1 MNYVFITKAGRD
13 ACYLRI
19 FSYRD
24 PSNVCC
30 CISSKSGSLVW
41 WLHSLLWSKQ
51 RALVACFKLYC
62 VNTMSD
68 FVDFYYRMWFQLV
81 NIFFYTWQVSLVRQI
96 RCNLQL
102 LFKWYTDWVK
112 LAIKVV
118 LSAMSYTWLIA
129 ELKLILTEVIIF
141 LSNRESQVTLK
152 FFFSC
157 LVKLWVSRFLWL
169 VFWFLFV
176 VVWCVIWAFFFE
188 KVKLL
193 GLLII
198 WMFLAGK
205 TIIMAKIINFNI

>member
-1 MNYVFITKAGRD
+1 MCEYDVRFCGLLLSYV
-13 ACYLRI
+13 
-19 FSYRD
+19 
-24 PSNVCC
+24 
-30 CISSKSGSLVW
+30 ISISK
-41 WLHSLLWSKQ
+41 
-51 RALVACFKLYC
+51 Y
-62 VNTMSD
+62 
-68 FVDFYYRMWFQLV
+68 
-81 NIFFYTWQVSLVRQI
+81 FFYTWQVSLVRQI

-129 ELKLILTEVIIF
+129 ELKLILTEVTIF
-141 LSNRESQVTLK
+141 LFNKESQVTLK

-176 VVWCVIWAFFFE
+176 VFWCVIWGFFLRKLNFWGSSLFE
-188 KVKLL
+188 CFWLVIQWKS
-193 GLLII
+193 
-198 WMFLAGK
+198 K